1 MKGGDPTQARAQVS
15 AWRIVL
21 ILLAVMIALP
31 AFVMG
36 AELSFALGAR
46 RAVPAALLGG
56 AVLGS
61 IAALTGTVG
70 ARSRK
75 STYQLIADAFGTQGA
90 KVANAVLGF
99 SILGWYGVI
108 AMMLGHA
115 LTGVSPVLA
124 ATPVWLLALAGCV
137 LTTATTLFGFRALDL
152 LSAITSPLKVILLL
166 WTFVVALR
174 GGLTP
179 VFAFV
184 PAVHANLSTGVSLVA
199 GGLIVGAVL
208 APDVCRFARTPWH
221 AAAGAATAYGLCFPA
236 VLLLAGFPSLA
247 VGNKDLVAIMIL
259 LGLGLPA
266 LLIVALTAWS
276 TNTFNLYAATL
287 VVQTVRPTTP
297 PWKLSLIAGVMGT
310 TLGLAGI
317 SNVLVP
323 YLLWLGICIP
333 PIAGVYLVNA
343 ALGGPVD
350 THRAWRIEALTAW
363 VLGSAW
369 AALPLGWGWQI
380 TPVPALDSMLV
391 CAGAYAALRK
401 LATRFNATVVARL
414 VSADTRR
421 RPRL

>member
-1 MKGGDPTQARAQVS
+1 MKGADPTQARAQVS

-36 AELSFALGAR
+36 AELSFTLGAR

-61 IAALTGTVG
+61 IAALTATVG

-90 KVANAVLGF
+90 NVANAVLGF

-115 LTGVSPVLA
+115 LTGVSPALA
-124 ATPVWLLALAGCV
+124 AIPVWLLALAGCA
-137 LTTATTLFGFRALDL
+137 LTTATTLFGFRALDV
-152 LSAITSPLKVILLL
+152 LSAITSPLKVILLV
-166 WTFVVALR
+166 WTFVAALR
-174 GGLTP
+174 GGLGP

-184 PAVHANLSTGVSLVA
+184 PAEHTSISTGVSLVA

-221 AAAGAATAYGLCFPA
+221 AAAGAAIAYGLCFPA

-287 VVQTVRPTTP
+287 VVQTVRPATP

-343 ALGGPVD
+343 ALAGPVD
-350 THRAWRIEALTAW
+350 THRAWRIEALIAW
-363 VLGSAW
+363 ALGSVW
-369 AALPLGWGWQI
+369 AALPSGCGWRI
-380 TPVPALDSMLV
+380 TPIPALDSMLV
-391 CAGAYAALRK
+391 CAGAYVALRK
-401 LATRFNATVVARL
+401 LATRFDASVV
-414 VSADTRR
+414 T
-421 RPRL
+421 

>member
-1 MKGGDPTQARAQVS
+1 MKAGDPTQVGAQVS

-31 AFVMG
+31 GFVIG
-36 AELSFALGAR
+36 AELSFALGAS

-56 AVLGS
+56 AILAAV
-61 IAALTGTVG
+61 AALSGAAG

-108 AMMLGHA
+108 AMMLGRA
-115 LTGVSPVLA
+115 LTGVSPLLA
-124 ATPVWLLALAGCV
+124 VTPVWLLALAGCV
-137 LTTATTLFGFRALDL
+137 LTTVTTMFGFRALDL
-152 LSAITSPLKVILLL
+152 LSAITSPLKVVLLL
-166 WTFVVALR
+166 WTFFTALR

-184 PAVHANLSTGVSLVA
+184 PAGHTNLSTGISMVA

-221 AAAGAATAYGLCFPA
+221 AAAGAAMAYGLCFPA

-247 VGNKDLVAIMIL
+247 VGNKDLIIIMIT

-276 TNTFNLYAATL
+276 TNTFNLYSATL
-287 VVQTVRPTTP
+287 VGKTVRPNAP
-297 PWKLSLIAGVMGT
+297 HWKISLIAGAVGT
-310 TLGLAGI
+310 ALGLAGV
-317 SNVLVP
+317 SDLLVP

-333 PIAGVYLVNA
+333 PIAGAYLVNV
-343 ALGGPVD
+343 ALGGPTD
-350 THRAWRIEALTAW
+350 ASRAWRVEALIAW
-363 VLGSAW
+363 ALGSAW
-369 AALPLGWGWQI
+369 AALPSTWGWRI
-380 TPVPALDSMLV
+380 TPVPALDSILV
-391 CAGAYAALRK
+391 CAAVYAALRK
-401 LATRFNATVVARL
+401 PPARARVL
-414 VSADTRR
+414 PTASPP
-421 RPRL
+421 RPSDAS

>member
-1 MKGGDPTQARAQVS
+1 MKGGDPTQAGAQVS

-31 AFVMG
+31 GFVMG

-46 RAVPAALLGG
+46 RALPAALLGG
-56 AVLGS
+56 AVLAS

-75 STYQLIADAFGTQGA
+75 TTYQLITDAFGTQGA

-108 AMMLGHA
+108 AMMLGHT
-115 LTGVSPVLA
+115 LTAVSPVLA
-124 ATPVWLLALAGCV
+124 ATPVWLLALTGCV
-137 LTTATTLFGFRALDL
+137 LTTATTMFGFRALDL
-152 LSAITSPLKVILLL
+152 LSAVTSPLKVILLL
-166 WTFVVALR
+166 WTFVAALR
-174 GGLTP
+174 GGLSP

-184 PAVHANLSTGVSLVA
+184 PAGHAALSTGVSMVA

-221 AAAGAATAYGLCFPA
+221 AAAGTATAYGLCFPA

-247 VGNKDLVAIMIL
+247 VGNKDLVAIMII

-287 VVQTVRPTTP
+287 VVQTVRPSTP

-310 TLGLAGI
+310 VLGLAGI
-317 SNVLVP
+317 SNLLVP

-333 PIAGVYLVNA
+333 PIAGVYLVNV

-350 THRAWRIEALTAW
+350 THRAWRIEALIAW
-363 VLGSAW
+363 ALGSTW
-369 AALPLGWGWQI
+369 AALPSGWGWQI
-380 TPVPALDSMLV
+380 TPVPALDSMVV

-401 LATRFNATVVARL
+401 LATRFDAYC
-414 VSADTRR
+414 RR
-421 RPRL
+421 QALIDR